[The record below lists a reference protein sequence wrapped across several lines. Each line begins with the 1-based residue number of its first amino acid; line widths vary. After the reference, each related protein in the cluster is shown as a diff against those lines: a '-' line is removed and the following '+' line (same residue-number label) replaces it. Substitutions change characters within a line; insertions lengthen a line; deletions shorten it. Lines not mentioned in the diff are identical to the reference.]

1 MAKNLFTPLPEHM
14 VAYIRQHLND
24 RPRTAVAEHLGISMS
39 TLYRYVR
46 KFKGDRLMH
55 RAKRNPEWVK
65 IVREHYADM
74 SGHEIER
81 KFGITLG
88 RANKIAADLG
98 LKHSNETLERLQ
110 REQVERT
117 KKISEKGEEKR
128 VRMWKRRYRMDELRV
143 MQGEPQRTRFRFK
156 TRPIRTYKAMFHLCK
171 TYGYLSS
178 NKDSFTLLYN
188 EHTQRRPLDQGR
200 GSERYYSDIYHIQFK
215 PLEYE
220 QEETDH
226 EQWQAAAR

>member
-1 MAKNLFTPLPEHM
+1 MDKPCTPLPEHM

-55 RAKRNPEWVK
+55 RARRNPEWVD
-65 IVREHYADM
+65 IVRQHYADM

-81 KFGITLG
+81 KFGITLN
-88 RANKIAADLG
+88 RANRIAADLG
-98 LKHSNETLERLQ
+98 LKHSPETIERLQ
-110 REQVERT
+110 REQRERL
-117 KKISEKGEEKR
+117 KMNNSKGEAKR
-128 VRMWKRRYRMDELRV
+128 AKTWKRRFRMDELRV
-143 MQGEPQRTRFRFK
+143 MQGEPQKTKFRIQV
-156 TRPIRTYKAMFHLCK
+156 RPVRTYKAMYNLCRN
-171 TYGYLSS
+171 YGYVMT
-178 NKDSFTLLYN
+178 DEHPFTLYYG
-188 EHTQRRPLDQGR
+188 EHTRRRPLDKGC
-200 GSERYYSDIYHIQFK
+200 GTERYYSDIYHIQFK
-215 PLEYE
+215 PLDYE